1 MDLWEIYKASKGVPI
16 SGDMYDALMGK
27 SLGGGSVWE
36 TENAPYLF
44 RQSGGALN
52 SRLLN
57 AA

>member
-1 MDLWEIYKASKGVPI
+1 MDLWEIYKASKGVPH
-16 SGDMYDALMGK
+16 SGDLYDALMGK

-57 AA
+57 AV